1 LEIGIFEYMPYI
13 LNTENDIKEMLRVI
27 GAQSLDDLYKH
38 LPSKI
43 RLSGKLNIPEGLSE
57 QEVRQSVRNLAGK
70 NKPLDS
76 FNSFLG
82 AGLYDHYIPSALAP
96 LISRAEFLTA
106 YTPYQAE
113 CSQGI
118 LQAIYEYQSYICLL
132 TGMDVS
138 NASLFDGASALSE
151 SVLMS
156 LRITKRSKVIIS
168 STVNPEYK
176 KTLYTYL
183 SGFNFKIQEIDFS
196 ADGTTNIDSLRQVL
210 DENTACF
217 ALQSPS
223 FFGIIEDTEK
233 FSSLAKQ
240 KGALT
245 ICVANPMSLSLLKEP
260 AACGVD
266 IVCGDGQALG
276 GSLSLGG
283 PSFGFLATKNEYLRQ
298 MPGRIVGKTVD
309 RENKTAFCLTLQ
321 AREQHIK
328 REKATS
334 NICSNQSLNAM
345 RAAIYLSLMG
355 SDGLK
360 KCALY
365 SLNLAHYLYEK
376 LKEVEKVKL
385 NFSQN
390 FFNEF
395 VWQVDNNKNV
405 VKKLYKEKI
414 IAGLPVDGIFKGLEG
429 GILSCCTEIK
439 TKAQIDDFIK
449 TLKNILG

>member
-1 LEIGIFEYMPYI
+1 MPYI
-13 LNTENDIKEMLRVI
+13 LNTENDIREMLHAI
-27 GAQSLDDLYKH
+27 GKAHLDDLYKH
-38 LPSKI
+38 LPSQI
-43 RLSGKLNIPEGLSE
+43 RLKDELNIPSGLSE
-57 QEVRQSVRNLAGK
+57 GEVRQFIKNLADK
-70 NKPLDS
+70 NKTLDS

-82 AGLYDHYIPSALAP
+82 AGLYDHYIPSALKP
-96 LISRAEFLTA
+96 IISRAEFLTA

-132 TGMDVS
+132 TGMDAS
-138 NASLFDGASALSE
+138 NASLFDGGSALAE
-151 SVLMS
+151 CVLMS
-156 LRITKRSKVIIS
+156 LRITKRNKAIIS
-168 STVNPEYK
+168 SAINPEYK
-176 KTLYTYL
+176 RTLYTYL

-196 ADGTTNIDSLRQVL
+196 AEGLTSIDLLKQAL

-223 FFGIIEDTEK
+223 FFGIVEDTEK
-233 FSSLAKQ
+233 FSSLAKEN
-240 KGALT
+240 GALT
-245 ICVANPMSLSLLKEP
+245 ILVTNPMSLSLLKEP
-260 AACGVD
+260 FICGVD
-266 IVCGDGQALG
+266 IVCGDGQVLG
-276 GSLSLGG
+276 GNISLGG
-283 PSFGFLATKNEYLRQ
+283 PTFGFVATKNEFLRQ

-309 RENKTAFCLTLQ
+309 CEGKTAYCLTLQ

-334 NICSNQSLNAM
+334 NICSNQSLNAISS
-345 RAAIYLSLMG
+345 AVYLSLMG
-355 SDGLK
+355 KDGLT

-376 LKEVEKVKL
+376 LSEVKNIKL

-395 VWQVDNNKNV
+395 IWQVDDAKSI

-414 IAGLPVDGIFKGLEG
+414 IAGLAVESLFPELKN
-429 GILSCCTEIK
+429 GILSCCTEMK
-439 TKAQIDDFIK
+439 TKEQIDKFIE
-449 TLKNILG
+449 TLKNILD